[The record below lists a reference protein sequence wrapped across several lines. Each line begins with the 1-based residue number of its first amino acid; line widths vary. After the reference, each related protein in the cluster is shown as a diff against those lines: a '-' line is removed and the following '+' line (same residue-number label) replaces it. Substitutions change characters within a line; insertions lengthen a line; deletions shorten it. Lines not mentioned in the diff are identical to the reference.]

1 MKEVTNLQTKTL
13 IKNKTENKQTWSE
26 LYNTLEELLDRR
38 HALLEQVR
46 EFNRLDTALK
56 DYFSGIN
63 ACNIGTYKVSGREVE
78 EETLYIPTRI
88 RNKYLRKNK
97 KWEVEI
103 SKI

>member
-1 MKEVTNLQTKTL
+1 MKDVKNSQTKTL
-13 IKNKTENKQTWSE
+13 IKNKTPNNHTLSE
-26 LYNTLEELLDRR
+26 LYSTLEELLDRR

-46 EFNRLDTALK
+46 EFNQIDTALK
-56 DYFSGIN
+56 DYFSGIDN
-63 ACNIGTYKVSGREVE
+63 CSIGTYKVSGREVE